1 MGTQLPQ
8 EMVYTITS
16 GFYPELFS
24 KDAGWKAGKGKGR
37 KGMQWMH
44 KRGWGKGTFKTI
56 QGKPTLTEGWVGK
69 FFGKLGQGQPWNKAY
84 ESLEGPQKKA
94 IKSKGQ
100 ELGMSQEEM
109 ETRLTKAKF
118 MGHGEM
124 YKLWG
129 SRVWYQH
136 GTRDT
141 DKSLIETDLTNWMK
155 TKKDLPVYLQN
166 LYKDKETALIKMA
179 KDLARDAFGEA
190 LDESNLRKDLKS
202 VGAEADVPEEERE
215 ETPYTEKVDSIPSS
229 FESITQARSADIK
242 YRMED
247 GTALYMD
254 STEMPIHQANQHG
267 IVQESI
273 GGMKEAIEAAK
284 EGGEEELEALRQAV
298 VKMFIANVDVYNK
311 QITKLITRVGAEGA
325 DKKSGIKSM
334 EKILKNITKANKS
347 KDVPPKD
354 PRATVAQVGAILG
367 IDTAEKNSQATAL
380 KYVIHTV
387 INLAGDA
394 NQNFRQGHLV
404 GTIQGQNTY
413 ASVPMKL
420 KNTQVGG
427 LGIPQFMKS
436 VIAKDP
442 PQGVLMLQGENHL
455 LAIMEKDRNLADG
468 VARETSARQ
477 KQAFMQ
483 GKICGVGAK
492 GQQKTKANAQ
502 TNIRT
507 RVRQSTTV
515 TFAPKSFEKL
525 ISKIPAI
532 VGTNTKPDSVM
543 QAGKNFM
550 SNKRKH
556 KLDSFGSTKFW
567 AMPYIGLMEYPTKS
581 E

>member
-1 MGTQLPQ
+1 MGTQLPP

-24 KDAGWKAGKGKGR
+24 KDAGWKSKAGSGR
-37 KGMQWMH
+37 KGMQWTRV
-44 KRGWGKGTFKTI
+44 RGWGKGSI
-56 QGKPTLTEGWVGK
+56 QVEEGEAKLTPGWVSK
-69 FFGKLGQGQPWNKAY
+69 FFGKLGNGMPWDEAFQ
-84 ESLEGPQKKA
+84 SLDGPQKEA
-94 IKSKGQ
+94 VRSKGQ
-100 ELGMSQEEM
+100 QFNISQDEM

-118 MGHGEM
+118 MGSGEH

-136 GTRDT
+136 GEREG
-141 DKSLIETDLTNWMK
+141 KSIMEEDLTNWMK
-155 TKKDLPVYLQN
+155 TKKNLPVYLQN
-166 LYKDKETALIKMA
+166 LYSSKEGKLIEMA
-179 KDLARDAFGEA
+179 KDLAKDAFGEA
-190 LDESNLRKDLKS
+190 LDEANLRKDLES
-202 VGAEADVPEEERE
+202 VGKEADVAEEEYKE
-215 ETPYTEKVDSIPSS
+215 FEGGEKVDAIPSS
-229 FESITQARSADIK
+229 FEKITQARQADIK
-242 YRMED
+242 YRMKD

-267 IVQESI
+267 IVEENI
-273 GGMKEAIEAAK
+273 GSMQKAIEAAK
-284 EGGEEELEALRQAV
+284 EGGEEELEELRQAV
-298 VKMFIANVDVYNK
+298 VKMFVANADVYNK
-311 QITKLITRVGAEGA
+311 QITKLV
-325 DKKSGIKSM
+325 KKALPKNEKLKGTKTI

-347 KDVPPKD
+347 KDTPPKD
-354 PRATVAQVGAILG
+354 PRATVAQIGAIMG
-367 IDTAEKNSQATAL
+367 IDTTEKNSQSTAL
-380 KYVIHTV
+380 KYVVHTV
-387 INLAGDA
+387 VNLAGDA

-404 GTIQGQNTY
+404 GNIQGQNTY

-420 KNTQVGG
+420 KNTDK
-427 LGIPQFMKS
+427 GIPQFMKS
-436 VIAKDP
+436 VISAEP
-442 PQGVLMLQGENHL
+442 PKGVVMLQGENHL
-455 LAIMEKDRNLADG
+455 LAIMEKDRNLAEG
-468 VARETSARQ
+468 VARETGARQ

-492 GQQKTKANAQ
+492 GQQKNKANAQ

-525 ISKIPAI
+525 ISKIPSI
-532 VGTNTKPDSVM
+532 VGTNAKPDSIM
-543 QAGKNFM
+543 KSGKNFM